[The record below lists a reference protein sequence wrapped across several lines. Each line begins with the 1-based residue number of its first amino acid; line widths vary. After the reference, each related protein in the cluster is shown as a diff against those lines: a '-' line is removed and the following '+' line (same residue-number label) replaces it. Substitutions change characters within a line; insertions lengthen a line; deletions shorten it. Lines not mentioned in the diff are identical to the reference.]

1 MNIRRFVATDM
12 REALSAIRAD
22 LGADAVMLS
31 SRKLPQGVEVI
42 AAIDYDDS
50 LLAGSASR
58 SMSAMDSSATAD
70 ADDTHVDARDSAA
83 LADYERVA
91 ARLTAAPA
99 TPTPAMVTP
108 ARVEQFAGNAPVDES
123 MAHDIKDLRR
133 LLETQLASLAWNDL
147 NRQAPVRARLLRELA
162 KLGVDSVLATELADE
177 VPADSA
183 WQEAMRI
190 VVRRFGERLPLAT
203 WDMADAGG
211 IYAIVGPTGV
221 GKTTSIAKIAARF
234 VLRHSVEE
242 LGLVSTDTYRIG
254 AR

>member
-91 ARLTAAPA
+91 AGHEHISVAPSIGATLRRCRL
-99 TPTPAMVTP
+99 
-108 ARVEQFAGNAPVDES
+108 VDDCES
-123 MAHDIKDLRR
+123 AIIGREYRYRRELRR
-133 LLETQLASLAWNDL
+133 LGVSVGRLRQIDIRGEPTAIVHLDVSRQRPVGYNVFGGSPAQVVRWPDPPRGGVLILVRHRAPTSGEGGRIDARGIVAAVSEGFQGARTAIGGQPPTASLF
-147 NRQAPVRARLLRELA
+147 VRCR
-162 KLGVDSVLATELADE
+162 T
-177 VPADSA
+177 
-183 WQEAMRI
+183 
-190 VVRRFGERLPLAT
+190 
-203 WDMADAGG
+203 
-211 IYAIVGPTGV
+211 
-221 GKTTSIAKIAARF
+221 
-234 VLRHSVEE
+234 
-242 LGLVSTDTYRIG
+242 
-254 AR
+254 